1 MNSYVEKKENING
14 TKEITY
20 KVKKIAPISLIKS
33 KVTWINHHLILKVS
47 KVSTFYLLSFQ
58 NQYNLR

>member
-1 MNSYVEKKENING
+1 MIQILKVMVKINESN
-14 TKEITY
+14 T
-20 KVKKIAPISLIKS
+20 ISLIKS